1 MIDPVIDEHFRRSLG
16 ADYINIFGNNKK
28 SPNHIAKVVP
38 KKILSSPSLPSPSMP
53 TQSLPS
59 ASLASTSPHVAVVQ
73 PSPQATSDV
82 KRTITTVTVQSSVA
96 TTDSISM
103 SVDDHFAKALGGDTW
118 KQLKAADSCRNE
130 NNRNS
135 PSLTNGL
142 NGSSIKN

>member
-38 KKILSSPSLPSPSMP
+38 KKILSSPSLPLSPS
-53 TQSLPS
+53 SPS
-59 ASLASTSPHVAVVQ
+59 SISSISPNVVVQ
-73 PSPQATSDV
+73 PSQTTSDETRSV
-82 KRTITTVTVQSSVA
+82 TTVTVQSSIA

-135 PSLTNGL
+135 PSLTNG
-142 NGSSIKN
+142 SSIKN